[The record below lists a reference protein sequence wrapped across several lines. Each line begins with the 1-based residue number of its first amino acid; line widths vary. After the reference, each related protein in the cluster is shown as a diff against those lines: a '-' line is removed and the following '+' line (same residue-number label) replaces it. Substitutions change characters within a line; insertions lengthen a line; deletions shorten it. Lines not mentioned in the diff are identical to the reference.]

1 MTDLHV
7 HTTYSSDGQHTPA
20 EILAMAASRGV
31 KSMAF
36 VDHMTVG
43 AVIEGQE
50 LSPAA
55 GLEFFSGLEFSTIHD
70 AQEYHLLAYA
80 FNPRDHTL
88 LDFLAYYCGR
98 VWEQTAVIV
107 DRFCTMGFDVTIEDI
122 EGWGRSIPSG
132 VTFLEALKRRN
143 ASDDRLQPYLHGA
156 KASAR
161 YLSFYIDYLRTDLG
175 VGLRQYLPDL
185 VETLQLFRDRAVL
198 VLAHPGRIE
207 RSLLSTL
214 KAEGLA
220 GIEVYSTYHD
230 EALEAMLLD
239 MAQGLDLMASA
250 GSDFHGQLIK
260 PGIAVGDVRGEPSPS
275 LLRALREK
283 SGAHGA

>member
-7 HTTYSSDGQHTPA
+7 HTTYSSDGRHTPA

-43 AVIEGQE
+43 AVIEGQA

-55 GLEFFSGLEFSTIHD
+55 GLEFFSGLEFSTMHD
-70 AQEYHLLAYA
+70 AREYHLLAYA
-80 FNPRDHTL
+80 FDPRDQTL

-98 VWEQTAVIV
+98 VWEQTAVTL
-107 DRFCTMGFDVTIEDI
+107 DRFRAMGFDVKIEDVD
-122 EGWGRSIPSG
+122 GWGRSIPSG
-132 VTFLEALKRRN
+132 VTFLDALRRRN
-143 ASDDRLQPYLHGA
+143 GNDPRLQPYLNGA
-156 KASAR
+156 KARAP
-161 YLSFYIDYLRTDLG
+161 YLSFYVDYLRTDLG

-185 VETLQLFRDRAVL
+185 IETLHLFRDRAVL

-207 RSLLSTL
+207 RSLLAGL
-214 KAEGLA
+214 KSEGLA

-230 EALEAMLLD
+230 EALETMLLN
-239 MAQGLDLMASA
+239 MAQDLDLMVSA